1 MISGSLTIQRKDRNM
16 ADTQIDVSRLFA
28 KIGQQLVVIEM
39 QAERIQQLEAEMK
52 ALKESGK

>member
-1 MISGSLTIQRKDRNM
+1 M

-39 QAERIQQLEAEMK
+39 QNERIQQLEAEVK
-52 ALKESGK
+52 ELKESGK